1 MAETALILEV
11 TALIC
16 FIAGIAFREY
26 WQKMVAWLEAAAPKV
41 SHKYPSQF
49 PTLEIN
55 SPLEAVPDDIRRE
68 SPKPIDKRRRGLA
81 EMRHIAEQKSKIPLE
96 HQAQVTANNIK
107 AMES

>member
-1 MAETALILEV
+1 MAA

-26 WQKMVAWLEAAAPKV
+26 WPKMVAWLDKPASKV

-49 PTLEIN
+49 PTPEIH
-55 SPLEAVPDDIRRE
+55 SPLEAVPGDVRGE

-81 EMRHIAEQKSKIPLE
+81 EMRHIAEQKSKIPLD
-96 HQAQVTANNIK
+96 HQAKVTANNIK

>member
-1 MAETALILEV
+1 MAA

-26 WQKMVAWLEAAAPKV
+26 WTKMVAWLDKPAPKV

-49 PTLEIN
+49 PIPEIH
-55 SPLEAVPDDIRRE
+55 SPLEGLQAVPHDVRGE

-96 HQAQVTANNIK
+96 HQAKVTANNIK